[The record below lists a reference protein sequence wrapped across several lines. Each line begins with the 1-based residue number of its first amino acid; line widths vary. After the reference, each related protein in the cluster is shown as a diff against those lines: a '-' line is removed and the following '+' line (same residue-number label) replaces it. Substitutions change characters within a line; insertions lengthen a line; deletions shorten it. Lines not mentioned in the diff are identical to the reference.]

1 MGFLTKAVP
10 RFLKW
15 HLSYAFILL
24 LLTSSREPLRAEA
37 PFCASCAPN
46 RDFQGVPQEVPAAI
60 QELRIQS
67 FFESPVDSVCRTPP
81 RSIREVKK
89 ASSSLLLPARSIRK
103 IFQES
108 KEAVLEAAKS
118 RLNFERNSGGAPAID
133 AISQQLQKTQILSL
147 SEYESEIAK
156 MPPQKEVDLTSGQT
170 QVRESFQAEY
180 LRIKPCGQKGEFPS
194 AFQNRSLGW
203 IVLCP
208 GLIERAK
215 TLSGG
220 DPEVLMSLL
229 VHSMAHELGHSLD
242 SDEFPHWHRKL
253 RNCLISSQA
262 DLAGRFAGK
271 DRKLD
276 VESRLSEIS
285 TDHWAIEALVK
296 NFRSR
301 KLPREVALQHLK
313 TALFDQCGKPGAP
326 PYPSGQFRIEG
337 IAAGNRSLRSFL
349 KVPADPKSC
358 F

>member
-1 MGFLTKAVP
+1 VGFLTKAVP
-10 RFLKW
+10 RFPNGHRSHFLV
-15 HLSYAFILL
+15 LTLL
-24 LLTSSREPLRAEA
+24 IISWEPLRAET
-37 PFCASCAPN
+37 PFCDSCAPS

-67 FFESPVDSVCRTPP
+67 FFESPVESVCRTPP
-81 RSIREVKK
+81 RSIREPSK
-89 ASSSLLLPARSIRK
+89 AASSLLLPDRSIRK
-103 IFQES
+103 IFQET
-108 KEAVLEAAKS
+108 KAAVLEAAKT
-118 RLNFERNSGGAPAID
+118 RLNLDKKSSGAPAFD
-133 AISQQLQKTQILSL
+133 AISQQLQRVQILSL

-156 MPPQKEVDLTSGQT
+156 LPPQKEVDLTSGQT

-180 LRIKPCGQKGEFPS
+180 QRIKPCGQKGEFPS

-215 TLSGG
+215 ALSGR
-220 DPEVLMSLL
+220 DPELLKSLL

-242 SDEFPHWHRKL
+242 SDEFPNWHQKL

-271 DRKLD
+271 DRKFD
-276 VESRLSEIS
+276 VERRLSEVS

-301 KLPREVALQHLK
+301 KLPREAALQHLK
-313 TALFDQCGKPGAP
+313 TALFDQCGKPGTP

-337 IAAGNRSLRSFL
+337 IVAGNRSLRSFM
-349 KVPADPKSC
+349 KMPVDPKSC